1 MKQHGGGS
9 RSAAAARELLS
20 PVQFQQEVRRVI
32 RFRSQPMV
40 ENPLAEAVTRIEQ
53 NPAYVQSRLLT
64 RILTALT
71 FQRGEFRRAEV
82 ASLDSETLAMVI
94 TLMDAYASGRSAR
107 EEWVRAV
114 GAAEAAQL
122 GASG

>member
-1 MKQHGGGS
+1 
-9 RSAAAARELLS
+9 
-20 PVQFQQEVRRVI
+20 VQFQQEVRRVI
-32 RFRSQPMV
+32 RFRSQPVV
-40 ENPLAEAVTRIEQ
+40 ENPLAEAVKRIEQ
-53 NPAYVQSRLLT
+53 NPAYMQSRLLT

-71 FQRGEFRRAEV
+71 YQRGEFRPAEI

-94 TLMDAYASGRSAR
+94 ILMDAYASEKSAR

-122 GASG
+122 GVGG